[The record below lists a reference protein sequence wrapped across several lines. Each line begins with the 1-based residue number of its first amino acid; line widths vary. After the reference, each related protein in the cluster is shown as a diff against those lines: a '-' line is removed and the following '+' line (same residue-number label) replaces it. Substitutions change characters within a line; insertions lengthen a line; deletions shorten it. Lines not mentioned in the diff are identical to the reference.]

1 MIHEENIRIDKFLWA
16 VRIFKSRSSASD
28 ACRKGRILV
37 NNLLAKPSRIVTV
50 NDIITVKK
58 PPVTYIYEIT
68 DLLEN
73 RIPAKM
79 VNRYIKD
86 ITPEEEKAK
95 LLVMSNIRH
104 GIRPRGTG
112 RPTKKERRE
121 IDRFFNS
128 TDGI

>member
-1 MIHEENIRIDKFLWA
+1 MIPVENIRIDKFLWA

-37 NNLLAKPSRIVTV
+37 NNLPAKPSRTITV

-58 PPVTYIYEIT
+58 LPVTYTYEIT

-95 LLVMSNIRH
+95 LLAMSNIRH
-104 GIRPRGTG
+104 GFRPRGIG

-128 TDGI
+128 TEGT